1 MESPTDDSRSVLTF
15 VMTIEYNGFGYAGFQ
30 RQVST
35 HKHHSNDS
43 PNNKDDTISS
53 KSAGKRQHNAQVP
66 RPNKSKNKNAPITIQ
81 QQLENALEQWTNL
94 SIATLRLR
102 GAGRTDKGVHA
113 TGQVVAFDVPLSL
126 LGEHDRS
133 PINANDTRY
142 DGAPISN
149 HALPLLQEAYKTFCR
164 SSQKET
170 EQEADKNPSNEYI
183 DCWQIRRA
191 ISTRLKPDIVIRTVW
206 IWTGNFPFEAR
217 QGIACKTYTYKL
229 RFRSLTFIDTN
240 DDHGHRKSIHPMCN
254 SGPHLLRR
262 ITDQNSVWL
271 CPWPLDETLL
281 HSTCEAFVGL
291 HDFHNFVH
299 TEEHKKRT
307 KCINGGGECSVVHYM
322 TNLHSFDVDLEREDR
337 GESSTMPP
345 VYNAIFTLKAKGF
358 HRQMIR
364 NLIGFVV
371 DVCRGIQS
379 PHNIPILLR
388 ENKSI
393 CEDAYFERGS
403 WTVNAAPACGLSL
416 VNVKYERTF
425 FMAE

>member
-1 MESPTDDSRSVLTF
+1 MESPTDDDSRNVLTF

-30 RQVST
+30 RQIST
-35 HKHHSNDS
+35 HKYHSNGL
-43 PNNKDDTISS
+43 PTTDDTTSS
-53 KSAGKRQHNAQVP
+53 GKRQRNAQAP
-66 RPNKSKNKNAPITIQ
+66 RSNKTKTCKAPITIQ

-94 SIATLRLR
+94 SVATLRLR

-113 TGQVVAFDVPLSL
+113 SGQVVAFDVPLSL
-126 LGEHDRS
+126 LGEHDCS
-133 PINANDTRY
+133 PVNAGDTRY
-142 DGAPISN
+142 HGTHISK
-149 HALPLLQEAYKTFCR
+149 HALPLLQEAYQTYCR
-164 SSQKET
+164 SSQNET
-170 EQEADKNPSNEYI
+170 KQKADENPSNDYI
-183 DCWQIRRA
+183 DFWQIRRA
-191 ISTRLKPDIVIRTVW
+191 ISTRLPSDIVIRTVW
-206 IWTGNFPFEAR
+206 VWTGNFPFEAR
-217 QGIACKTYTYKL
+217 QGISSKTYTYKL
-229 RFRSLTFIDTN
+229 RFRRLAFIDTN
-240 DDHGHRKSIHPMCN
+240 DDHGHDKSIHPICN

-299 TEEHKKRT
+299 SEEHKKRT
-307 KCINGGGECSVVHYM
+307 KCNNGGECSAKEYM
-322 TNLHSFDVDLEREDR
+322 TNLHSFDVDLEVEGRS
-337 GESSTMPP
+337 ESSTMPP

-379 PHNIPILLR
+379 PDNIPILLR
-388 ENKSI
+388 EDKSI
-393 CEDAYFERGS
+393 CEDAHLKRDNY
-403 WTVNAAPACGLSL
+403 TVNAAPACGLSL
-416 VNVKYERTF
+416 VNVKYERNF